1 MPTTFIGMCAKPRTL
16 WAAASLLGLAL
27 VFTQDAASQWRY
39 DYDAG
44 TIIVMDAG
52 RITVKGTRGT
62 HVLVPLQACQWCR
75 LNGSVLVTF
84 ESPTRANL
92 KPNPKNPRLKQ
103 VPMLV
108 VRDGRTLR

>member
-1 MPTTFIGMCAKPRTL
+1 MRPRAP
-16 WAAASLLGLAL
+16 AACLVVLAL
-27 VFTQDAASQWRY
+27 ISTQEAVSQWRY
-39 DYDAG
+39 DYDSGA
-44 TIIVMDAG
+44 IIVMDAG

-75 LNGSVLVTF
+75 LNGNVLVTF

-92 KPNPKNPRLKQ
+92 KPNPKDPRLKQ
-103 VPMLV
+103 VPALV